1 MENKLFDDVTR
12 LLKENNLTYK
22 WLICI
27 LKSKGMNVSTVSL
40 SKWAHGVQIAQTAEE
55 VHTMSLKIIN
65 LYVKSFAK
73 KVEGL

>member
-27 LKSKGMNVSTVSL
+27 LKSKGMNDSTVSL

-55 VHTMSLKIIN
+55 VHAMSLKIIN